1 LWTLPPERVKNKNRH
16 EIPLSAPA
24 RALLAE
30 LPRISEFVFTTTG
43 AAPVSGFARAKRRL
57 DQAITPPL
65 LPWVLHDLRRSLAS
79 GMAALGV
86 QVPVVERILNHI
98 GGSFAGVAGV
108 YQRYDFAKEKR
119 RALELWGRHV
129 LSLAQH
135 PKSSN
140 VIDLASR
147 G

>member
-1 LWTLPPERVKNKNRH
+1 
-16 EIPLSAPA
+16 
-24 RALLAE
+24 
-30 LPRISEFVFTTTG
+30 
-43 AAPVSGFARAKRRL
+43 
-57 DQAITPPL
+57 
-65 LPWVLHDLRRSLAS
+65 VLHDLRRSLAS

-86 QVPVVERILNHI
+86 QLPVVEKILNHV

-129 LSLAQH
+129 LSLAQ
-135 PKSSN
+135 PPESSN
-140 VIDLASR
+140 VIDLAAH